1 MSSFSPKR
9 LWIPFTKPAS
19 AVHGNDHFLLP
30 WQDRETTTFVYLW
43 AYARLNTQEN
53 QHDNYRK
60 LSSNSNLNNIII
72 GIRLFAVK
80 QHLFNRRTL
89 YFKKITQNKT
99 RRTLNFATKITRL
112 FKKTLRFSIDRW
124 VWGSKY
130 TTFDLCIIFKVRS
143 SYVFPLYAIFRM
155 ESKTPYCHCSRH

>member
-19 AVHGNDHFLLP
+19 AVHGNDHFLLQ

-89 YFKKITQNKT
+89 YFKKSHRKK
-99 RRTLNFATKITRL
+99 RGVLWTLQQKSHGSLKKI
-112 FKKTLRFSIDRW
+112 LRFSIDRW

-130 TTFDLCIIFKVRS
+130 TTFDLCIIFKVQS
-143 SYVFPLYAIFRM
+143 SYVFPLYAIFRIKLKLYY
-155 ESKTPYCHCSRH
+155 SIKC